1 MKRCLPLTLATIL
14 TAAPCGLRASE
25 TLVDGD
31 YPGLFSPAASVTVN
45 PVTSPGLL
53 DVQLDP
59 DTEASGPLGSRW
71 EATAQG
77 GAALY
82 LLTIPLLTTGA
93 QVAISNN
100 SLNFNISEDAGDLL
114 EVLGVD
120 LSVGLAWD
128 ATATFDAPGQ
138 VVELEPNTVYRVHF
152 NVADGTGLLSS
163 TLSLNPTFGVELL
176 DGAGNPIGYS
186 GGGNIADILGLELL
200 DIIGGPSGTRRATAE
215 FRTGSSVPAGAAG
228 IRFTGSAALPA
239 TVLDLGTNFATVSEL
254 ELVAVDPYTLWIED
268 SDVED
273 PSDWAPDADPDQD
286 GRINL
291 QEYAMATDP
300 ASGAH
305 GDAFVAVGDGDGPG
319 GESSNLVMTIAVLEG
334 AQFDDGSGENT
345 GDLIATTASVD
356 YRVEGSFDLE
366 TWNLAVEEVVSNE
379 SFRAGLPELPSGWTY
394 RSFRVPGETA
404 DTEKAFLR
412 VVFE

>member
-1 MKRCLPLTLATIL
+1 MKRCLPLTTLATL
-14 TAAPCGLRASE
+14 AAATGLNASE
-25 TLVDGD
+25 VLVDD
-31 YPGLFSPAASVTVN
+31 EYPGLFSPAASVTVD

-53 DVQLDP
+53 DVQIDST
-59 DTEASGPLGSRW
+59 TEASGPLGSRW
-71 EATAQG
+71 EATATG
-77 GAALY
+77 GAELY
-82 LLTIPLLTTGA
+82 LLTIPILSTGA

-114 EVLGVD
+114 EVLGVE
-120 LSVGLAWD
+120 LSVGLAWE
-128 ATATFDAPGQ
+128 ATVTFDAPGQ
-138 VVELEPNTVYRVHF
+138 VVELVPDTVYRVYF
-152 NVADGTGLLSS
+152 NVTDGTGLLSS
-163 TLSLNPTFGVELL
+163 TLGINPTFGVELL

-186 GGGNIADILGLELL
+186 GGGNIADILGLDLV
-200 DIIGGPSGTRRATAE
+200 DNVGGPTGTQRAMAE
-215 FRTGSSVPAGAAG
+215 FRTGATVPAGAAG
-228 IRFTGSAALPA
+228 IRFTGSADLPA
-239 TVLDLGTNFATVSEL
+239 TVLDLGTNFANVSQL

-273 PSDWAPDADPDQD
+273 PSDWDPNADPDQD

-291 QEYAMATDP
+291 QEYALSTDP

-305 GDAFVAVGDGDGPG
+305 GDAYVAVGDGDGPG

-334 AQFDDGSGENT
+334 AEFDEGTGGNA
-345 GDLIATTASVD
+345 GDLVATTTSVD

-366 TWNLAVEEVVSNE
+366 IWNLAVEEVVANE
-379 SFRAGLPELPSGWTY
+379 AFRAGLPELPSGWAY